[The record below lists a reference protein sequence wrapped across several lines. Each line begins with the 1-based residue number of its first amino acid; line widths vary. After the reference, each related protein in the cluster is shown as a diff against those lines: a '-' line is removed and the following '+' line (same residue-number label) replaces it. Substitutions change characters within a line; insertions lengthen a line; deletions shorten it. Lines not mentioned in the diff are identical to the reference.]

1 MQFLN
6 KILGIKLPSVDS
18 IKESYAELATDKDQ
32 EQKNILG
39 YISFILMKDGTVNVR
54 TDWVAESSAF
64 ANVYSQLLY
73 QINSGTLEDGI
84 LNVLLKY
91 GSENVQSQSF
101 IGEIINGFRQLQQK
115 YKNMPLI
122 SPSQALRV
130 NKE

>member
-1 MQFLN
+1 MKFLN
-6 KILGIKLPSVDS
+6 KILGINLPSIDNVKKQAIEEATEEES
-18 IKESYAELATDKDQ
+18 KENSV
-32 EQKNILG
+32 LG
-39 YISFILMKDGTVNVR
+39 YISFILMKDGVVNVK
-54 TDWVAESSAF
+54 TDWVEENSAF

-84 LNVLLKY
+84 LNVLIKY
-91 GSENVQSQSF
+91 GAENVKSQVF
-101 IGEIINGFRQLQQK
+101 ISEIINGFRQLQQK